1 MKTKL
6 LALIKLALV
15 AALVWWL
22 VRDIDW
28 MKLWQALISLH
39 PVGIALTLLAVI
51 ASDVV
56 IALRWYYLSRYR
68 HPFRACFD
76 ANMLAFF
83 FNTFVPAKLGDL
95 AKIYYLSKRACI
107 DPKES
112 SAIFVI
118 ERFFDVVILGF
129 MVLFSAL
136 YAFKLKSLYIAT
148 FALFF
153 AAGLFLFAIY
163 HKPFLKKLVALIP
176 FTKLRRLV
184 WRIALLIAHNLSPA
198 RALTAFGITLVMWAF
213 YYLCDILFFCYAT
226 DFDLSLLQIFTA
238 ATLAFAVSAIP
249 LTPGGIGT
257 FQAAFV
263 LALGWYGVAKED
275 ALGASSLLQL
285 LYILPAT
292 LYSLYLFIT
301 QEIVRGMRH
310 VSTK

>member
-6 LALIKLALV
+6 LTTLKAALF

-22 VRDIDW
+22 IHDIDFAKFW
-28 MKLWQALISLH
+28 HALISLH
-39 PVGIALTLLAVI
+39 PVGIVLTLLAVLTSDAFI
-51 ASDVV
+51 AF
-56 IALRWYYLSRYR
+56 RWYYLSRYR
-68 HPFRACFD
+68 HPMKACFD

-95 AKIYYLSKRACI
+95 AKIYYLSQKACI

-129 MVLFSAL
+129 MILFSAL
-136 YAFKLKSLYIAT
+136 YAFHLKSLYIAA
-148 FALFF
+148 FFLFLC
-153 AAGLFLFAIY
+153 AGLFLFAIY
-163 HKPFLKKLVALIP
+163 HKPFLKKLMGLIP
-176 FTKLRRLV
+176 FVKLRRLV
-184 WRIALLIAHNLSPA
+184 WRVALMIAHNLSPR
-198 RALTAFGITLVMWAF
+198 RALVAFGLTLIMWAF
-213 YYLCDILFFCYAT
+213 YYLCDILFFLYAT
-226 DFDLSLLQIFTA
+226 DFDLSLMQILIA

-263 LALGWYGVAKED
+263 LALGWYGIAKED
-275 ALGASSLLQL
+275 ALGASSVLQV

-292 LYSLYLFIT
+292 LYSLYLLFT

-310 VSTK
+310 VSAK